1 MDTNEVQEVAARNSR
16 LMLEEE
22 EVFAI
27 VGCAFDVIN
36 ALGHGFHEKPYE
48 NALVV
53 EFELRG
59 IPFRQQSQFPIVYK
73 GRQVGVYLP
82 DLIVYDLVVVDAK
95 VIARIA
101 DLERGQVLNYLRI
114 IGMRVGLIIDFSK
127 PKLEWERL
135 VL

>member
-16 LMLEEE
+16 LMLKE

-59 IPFRQQSQFPIVYK
+59 IPFRQQPQFPIVYK
-73 GRQVGVYLP
+73 GRQVGVYVP
-82 DLIVYDLVVVDAK
+82 DLIVYDRVVVDAK
-95 VIARIA
+95 VIARIT

-114 IGMRVGLIIDFSK
+114 TGMRVGLIINFSK